1 MQPPYLCLQEVGE
14 EFVEFLE
21 QELGIDE
28 KESKQRTE
36 QRKGSSSSD
45 GSASRTKSSQTSQEK
60 ESGNKTDG
68 AARAS
73 QQKQTEEKEKG
84 TDVDELLASLK
95 KEMGL

>member
-1 MQPPYLCLQEVGE
+1 LQEVGE

-36 QRKGSSSSD
+36 RRKGSSSSD
-45 GSASRTKSSQTSQEK
+45 GNATRTKSSHTSQEK
-60 ESGNKTDG
+60 ESVNKTDG

-73 QQKQTEEKEKG
+73 QQKQSEEKEKG
-84 TDVDELLASLK
+84 TDIDELLASLK